1 MSVPK
6 IADGG
11 GYKMADKK
19 KETELT
25 TKMGQATKLVRGG
38 LARSEFQETAEALYL
53 TSGYVYESAEEAEAA
68 FTGDADR
75 FVYTRYGNPTVQMLE
90 ERMALLE
97 GAEACLATGTGM
109 SAIFA
114 TMACQLKSGD
124 RVVASRALFGACHAI
139 LTKILPQWGVE
150 VELVDG
156 RDLAAFETALAKP
169 TKIVFLESPS
179 NPVLHLVDIKKVS
192 LLAHKAGAR
201 LIVDNVFASPIYQK
215 PLALGADIV
224 CYSATKHIDG
234 QGRVL
239 GGLVLGNAGFIHNE
253 LLPFYRQ
260 TGAAISPFNAWV
272 LLKSLEMLPLRVE
285 AQTKNAAAIADLL
298 YHHDKCASLSYPGHK
313 THAQYELA
321 QEQMS
326 GAGSLLAFEI
336 KGGKTAAFAFLNALK
351 LIDISNNLGDS
362 KSLAC
367 HPASTTHMNIGPEE
381 RAKLEISDGHIR
393 LSVGLEDIADLIADI
408 KQALDKA

>member
-1 MSVPK
+1 MT
-6 IADGG
+6 DTN
-11 GYKMADKK
+11 
-19 KETELT
+19 KEAELIH
-25 TKMGQATKLVRGG
+25 KVGQATKLVRGG

-53 TSGYVYESAEEAEAA
+53 TSGYVYDSAEEAEAA
-68 FTGDADR
+68 FNGDADR

-114 TMACQLKSGD
+114 TMACQLKTGD

-156 RDLAAFETALAKP
+156 RDLTAFEAALAKP

-179 NPVLHLVDIKKVS
+179 NPVLHLVDIEQVS

-239 GGLVLGNAGFIHNE
+239 GGLVLGDASFIHDE

-272 LLKSLEMLPLRVE
+272 LLKSLETLPLRLD
-285 AQTKNAAAIADLL
+285 AQTKSAAAIADLL

-321 QEQMS
+321 QKQMS

-336 KGGKTAAFAFLNALK
+336 KGGKSAAFAFLNALK

-367 HPASTTHMNIGPEE
+367 HPASTTHMNIGAEE

-393 LSVGLEDIADLIADI
+393 LSVGLEDIADLCADI
-408 KQALDKA
+408 EQALDKA

>member
-1 MSVPK
+1 MTDDIK
-6 IADGG
+6 Q
-11 GYKMADKK
+11 
-19 KETELT
+19 L
-25 TKMGQATKLVRGG
+25 GQSTKLVRGG
-38 LARSEFQETAEALYL
+38 ISRSAFQETAEALYL
-53 TSGYVYESAEEAEAA
+53 TSGYVYDTAETAEAA
-68 FTGDADR
+68 FNGDEDR

-90 ERMALLE
+90 ERMALYE

-114 TMACQLKSGD
+114 TLACQLKSGD

-139 LTKILPQWGVE
+139 LTKILPQWGIE

-156 RDLAAFETALAKP
+156 RDLQAFSSALSRP
-169 TKIVFLESPS
+169 TKLVFLESPS
-179 NPVLHLVDIKKVS
+179 NPVLHLVDIAQVS
-192 LLAHKAGAR
+192 ALAHKAGAR
-201 LIVDNVFASPIYQK
+201 LIVDNVFASPLYQK

-239 GGLVLGNAGFIHNE
+239 GGLVLGDAAFIHDE

-272 LLKSLEMLPLRVE
+272 LLKSLETLSLRVK
-285 AQTKNAAAIADLL
+285 AQTTSATQIAHFL
-298 YHHDKCASLSYPGHK
+298 YDHEKIESLSYPGHES
-313 THAQYELA
+313 HPQFELA
-321 QEQMS
+321 KTQMT

-336 KGGKTAAFAFLNALK
+336 KGGKPAAFAFLNALS
-351 LIDISNNLGDS
+351 LVDISNNLGDS

-367 HPASTTHMNIGPEE
+367 HPASTTHMNIGAEE

-393 LSVGLEDIADLIADI
+393 LSVGLEDTDDLLADI
-408 KQALDKA
+408 KQALQKI

>member
-1 MSVPK
+1 
-6 IADGG
+6 
-11 GYKMADKK
+11 
-19 KETELT
+19 
-25 TKMGQATKLVRGG
+25 
-38 LARSEFQETAEALYL
+38 
-53 TSGYVYESAEEAEAA
+53 
-68 FTGDADR
+68 
-75 FVYTRYGNPTVQMLE
+75 
-90 ERMALLE
+90 
-97 GAEACLATGTGM
+97 
-109 SAIFA
+109 
-114 TMACQLKSGD
+114 
-124 RVVASRALFGACHAI
+124 
-139 LTKILPQWGVE
+139 
-150 VELVDG
+150 
-156 RDLAAFETALAKP
+156 
-169 TKIVFLESPS
+169 
-179 NPVLHLVDIKKVS
+179 LHLVDIEQVS

-239 GGLVLGNAGFIHNE
+239 GGLVLGDASFIHDE

-272 LLKSLEMLPLRVE
+272 LLKSLETLPLRLD
-285 AQTKNAAAIADLL
+285 AQTKSAAAIADLL

-321 QEQMS
+321 QKQMS

-336 KGGKTAAFAFLNALK
+336 KGGKSAAFAFLNALK

-367 HPASTTHMNIGPEE
+367 HPASTTHMNIGAEE

-393 LSVGLEDIADLIADI
+393 LSVGLEDIADLCADI
-408 KQALDKA
+408 EQALDKA